1 MGYVKRE
8 IQKLVKLHGSKK
20 KARDWCDDWYDK
32 GRNNRKVNEVANV
45 RERFQPGKI
54 YSFEYK
60 DPITKDLPW
69 FDKHPVV
76 LALDSKNKNDMG
88 VNLNLLPIRV
98 KEQMLDDLYEAMKGQ
113 MAGAKGSNAARD
125 RGIRVTYDGVKAY
138 LDRFGFG
145 FAIRQYI
152 VERKQSQA
160 TITYKA
166 WPKIALANLIELN
179 GASIRMVMAMH
190 SQYMKN

>member
-8 IQKLVKLHGSKK
+8 IQKMIKLHGSKRA
-20 KARDWCDDWYDK
+20 ARSFADDWYDK
-32 GRNNRKVNEVANV
+32 GRNDRKVNEVSSV

-179 GASIRMVMAMH
+179 GASIRMVRAMH

>member
-8 IQKLVKLHGSKK
+8 IRKLVKLHGSKK

-45 RERFQPGKI
+45 RQRFLPGKI
-54 YSFEYK
+54 YAFEYK

-69 FDKHPVV
+69 FDQHPVV

-88 VNLNLLPIRV
+88 VNLNLLP
-98 KEQMLDDLYEAMKGQ
+98 
-113 MAGAKGSNAARD
+113 
-125 RGIRVTYDGVKAY
+125 DGVKAY

-152 VERKQSQA
+152 VERKQFQA
-160 TITYKA
+160 TISYTA

-179 GASIRMVMAMH
+179 GASIRMVRAMH